1 MKKRSMIIAVS
12 CLVAG
17 VIGFASVA
25 ATEKAQER
33 RKEQQAR
40 QETSQIAEV
49 TSGIVEPK
57 DTKSTEKEKVEVET
71 EKVGQEVAQIQE
83 EIGPELEEYDM
94 GEEPAKQPVA
104 VVEDALHFSEDT
116 NLLWPVKGDV
126 LLNYSMDATI
136 YFPTLDQYRYNPA
149 IVISGNVND
158 RVTLVAKGKIT
169 DISVNEE
176 TGCTVTQDLG
186 DGYQAVYGQL
196 KDPNFEEG
204 ATVEAGQVIGYIG
217 EPTKYY
223 SVEGSNLYFQLLKDG
238 KPVNPLDY
246 LE

>member
-33 RKEQQAR
+33 RNRQQAG
-40 QETSQIAEV
+40 QESSQIAEA

-57 DTKSTEKEKVEVET
+57 STKSVKKEKAEAGTET
-71 EKVGQEVAQIQE
+71 AGQETAGIRE
-83 EIGPELEEYDM
+83 ESAPELEEYDM
-94 GEEPAKQPVA
+94 GEEPARQPVA

-116 NLLWPVKGDV
+116 DLLWPVKGDV

-158 RVTLVAKGKIT
+158 RVTLAAKGKIT

-196 KDPNFEEG
+196 KDLNFEEG
-204 ATVEAGQVIGYIG
+204 AIVEAGQVIGYIG

-223 SVEGSNLYFQLLKDG
+223 SVEGSNLFFQLLKDG
-238 KPVNPLDY
+238 QPINPLDY